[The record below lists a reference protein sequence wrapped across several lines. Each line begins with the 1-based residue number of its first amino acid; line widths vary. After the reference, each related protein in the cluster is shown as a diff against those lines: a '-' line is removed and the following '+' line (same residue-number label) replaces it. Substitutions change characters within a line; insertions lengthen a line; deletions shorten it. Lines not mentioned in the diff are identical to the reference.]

1 MSVLG
6 AVRRAL
12 PAPVL
17 LAGALLAAAGTL
29 QPALAQPGS
38 AQPGDARQEAETQIR
53 HAFTLQH
60 QRADDALEWMQNE
73 MSPQGTIELQRAT
86 NTLVL
91 RDRSSVLEHLLAL
104 LRDFDH
110 PRQQIEFEIFILEAS
125 RRGSGDPRSELPA
138 QLTDELG
145 NWLAFTSYRLLGEGQ
160 FEAMEGENVRYE
172 IGNEFRLGF
181 RVGTVLLDRRLKLY
195 GVEIER
201 SRGAVLD
208 ERVFNGHL
216 NVWVGKPLVL
226 ALPYRGSDA
235 SGLVVAVTVRSPR
248 EDGLGAGD

>member
-1 MSVLG
+1 MRDPS
-6 AVRRAL
+6 AARAL
-12 PAPVL
+12 RRVVAL
-17 LAGALLAAAGTL
+17 LAALPLLAAAGL
-29 QPALAQPGS
+29 SQPALAQPGS
-38 AQPGDARQEAETQIR
+38 GQQEAETQIR

-110 PRQQIEFEIFILEAS
+110 PRRQIEFEIFILEAS

-145 NWLAFTSYRLLGEGQ
+145 NWLAFTSYRLLGEGR
-160 FEAMEGENVRYE
+160 FEATEGEDVRYE
-172 IGNEFRLGF
+172 MGAEFRLSF

-201 SRGAVLD
+201 SRSAVLD

-226 ALPYRGSDA
+226 ALPYRDSDA

-248 EDGLGAGD
+248 EDGLSAAD

>member
-1 MSVLG
+1 MRVAG
-6 AVRRAL
+6 AVRPAL
-12 PAPVL
+12 AAPVL
-17 LAGALLAAAGTL
+17 LAGAFLAAGGTL
-29 QPALAQPGS
+29 QPAAAQPGS
-38 AQPGDARQEAETQIR
+38 AQQEAETQIR

-160 FEAMEGENVRYE
+160 FEATEGENVRYE
-172 IGNEFRLGF
+172 IGTEFRLGF

-201 SRGAVLD
+201 SRSAVLD

>member
-1 MSVLG
+1 MRAVG
-6 AVRRAL
+6 ATRRAL
-12 PAPVL
+12 AAPVL
-17 LAGALLAAAGTL
+17 LASALLAAAGTL
-29 QPALAQPGS
+29 EPAFAQPGN
-38 AQPGDARQEAETQIR
+38 AQQEAETQIR

-60 QRADDALEWMQNE
+60 QRADDALEWMQSE
-73 MSPQGTIELQRAT
+73 MSAQGTIELQRAT

-110 PRQQIEFEIFILEAS
+110 PRRQIEFEIFILEAS

-160 FEAMEGENVRYE
+160 FEATEGENVRYE
-172 IGNEFRLGF
+172 LGTEFRLSF

-201 SRGAVLD
+201 SRSAVLD

>member
-1 MSVLG
+1 MRAAV

-12 PAPVL
+12 AAPVL

-29 QPALAQPGS
+29 QPALAQPGR
-38 AQPGDARQEAETQIR
+38 AQPGDAQQEAETQIR

-160 FEAMEGENVRYE
+160 FEATEGENVRYE
-172 IGNEFRLGF
+172 IGTEFRLGF

-201 SRGAVLD
+201 SRSAVLD

>member
-1 MSVLG
+1 MRNARVF
-6 AVRRAL
+6 RRAL
-12 PAPVL
+12 TSL
-17 LAGALLAAAGTL
+17 ALLAAAGNL
-29 QPALAQPGS
+29 EQAVAQPGS
-38 AQPGDARQEAETQIR
+38 AQQGAETQIR

-60 QRADDALEWMQNE
+60 QRADDALEWMQSE

-110 PRQQIEFEIFILEAS
+110 PRRQIEFEIFILEAS

-145 NWLAFTSYRLLGEGQ
+145 NWLAFTSYRLLGEGH

-172 IGNEFRLGF
+172 IGAEFRLGF

>member
-1 MSVLG
+1 MRTVRTVCAVSV
-6 AVRRAL
+6 AAL
-12 PAPVL
+12 VFL
-17 LAGALLAAAGTL
+17 TAASAL
-29 QPALAQPGS
+29 QPAYAQPGNTQPS
-38 AQPGDARQEAETQIR
+38 RAQQEAETQVR
-53 HAFTLQH
+53 HAFALQH
-60 QRADDALEWMQNE
+60 QRADDALEWMQGE
-73 MSPQGTIELQRAT
+73 MSPRGTIELQRAT

-91 RDRSSVLEHLLAL
+91 RDRSSVIEHLLAL
-104 LRDFDH
+104 LREFDH
-110 PRQQIEFEIFILEAS
+110 PRRQIEFEIFILEAS

-160 FEAMEGENVRYE
+160 FEATEGEEVRYE
-172 IGNEFRLGF
+172 IGTEFRLGF

-201 SRGAVLD
+201 SRSALLD

-235 SGLVVAVTVRSPR
+235 TGLVVAVTVRSPGQ
-248 EDGLGAGD
+248 DSLDAGE

>member
-1 MSVLG
+1 MNSVRSAL
-6 AVRRAL
+6 AVLAF
-12 PAPVL
+12 PV
-17 LAGALLAAAGTL
+17 AALLAAGGTL
-29 QPALAQPGS
+29 QPAFAQPGG
-38 AQPGDARQEAETQIR
+38 AQQEAETQIR

-110 PRQQIEFEIFILEAS
+110 PRRRIEFEIFILEAS

-145 NWLAFTSYRLLGEGQ
+145 NWLSFTSYRLLGEGQ
-160 FEAMEGENVRYE
+160 FEATEGETVRYE
-172 IGNEFRLGF
+172 IGAEFRLGF
-181 RVGTVLLDRRLKLY
+181 RVGTVLLNRRVKLY

-208 ERVFNGHL
+208 ERVFSGHL